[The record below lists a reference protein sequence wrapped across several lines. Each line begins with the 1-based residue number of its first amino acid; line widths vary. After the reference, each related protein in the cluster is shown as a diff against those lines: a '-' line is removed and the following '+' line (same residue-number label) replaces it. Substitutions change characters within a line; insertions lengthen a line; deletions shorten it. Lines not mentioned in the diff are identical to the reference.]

1 MAQSRRS
8 RARPSGRITALA
20 QLAAAPARA
29 RRLPS
34 SDHTTPAARG
44 IQSFRLCQP
53 MRVAVAALPSALARP
68 LSGGAVMRQSNA
80 RRLS

>member
-53 MRVAVAALPSALARP
+53 MRVAAAAVPSAPVRP
-68 LSGGAVMRQSNA
+68 LSGPAAMPESDA

>member
-8 RARPSGRITALA
+8 RARLSSGIAALVR
-20 QLAAAPARA
+20 LAAAPAGA

-34 SDHTTPAARG
+34 SDHTTPAAGG
-44 IQSFRLCQP
+44 IQFFRLCQL
-53 MRVAVAALPSALARP
+53 MRVAAAALPSALACP
-68 LSGGAVMRQSNA
+68 LSGGAAKRQSDA